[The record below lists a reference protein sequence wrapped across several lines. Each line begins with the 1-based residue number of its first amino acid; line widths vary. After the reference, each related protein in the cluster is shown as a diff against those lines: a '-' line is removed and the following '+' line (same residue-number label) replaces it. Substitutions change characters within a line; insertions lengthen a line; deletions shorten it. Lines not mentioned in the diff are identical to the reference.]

1 MAHTSVGKDKLIAR
15 IKRLQGQ
22 LGAVSTSLEN
32 DEDCYKVLQTL
43 ASARG
48 ALQGL
53 MGEIVEGHIRSH
65 IVGAANAKK
74 AQKAGEEIVEI
85 MRSFWK

>member
-1 MAHTSVGKDKLIAR
+1 MAHTTKSRDKLIAR

-22 LGAVSTSLEN
+22 LGSVSEALERE
-32 DEDCYKVLQTL
+32 EDCYKVLQTL

-53 MGEIVEGHIRSH
+53 MGEIVEGHIREH
-65 IVGAANAKK
+65 VVGAVNAKE
-74 AQKAGEEIVEI
+74 AHEAGEQTIEI
-85 MRSFWK
+85 MKSFWK

>member
-65 IVGAANAKK
+65 VVGAANAKE